1 MIIGIVSPNNNPH
14 QNIRAHHTHTYST
27 TFIPNYNMSVRL
39 TDLDYTLSG
48 RRRAPRTYEELKR
61 ELNTMRKAK
70 GKLYLEFG
78 YETGCKHE
86 QFAISML
93 CKIVDD
99 LKTSYKKNKTAVPKE
114 ERKKRKELWKKTR
127 KCVKAVAN
135 SAARVIQ
142 FCLKETG
149 KKNLAEMQQ
158 ATRSPMFC
166 GWKRAYISRRY
177 EIEKGMFEKQFEN
190 IEETDRASWGQPRA
204 YDDVSIPYHIRS
216 KVIAEWKEMH
226 YACRKDLLYVDIWNR
241 EKKFEPVRDE
251 LMHYLAPDI
260 TFTLCW
266 ANPLCVF
273 GNSLCKK
280 KSVDVKR
287 DATNS
292 YREAKKM
299 SLKYWKE
306 RGRVNDALIVY
317 WWQKDNF
324 KMSWRCH
331 PFDSNIVAVLKG
343 SLPKKF
349 TRMWHCWNEHVQ
361 YLYNAADKDRKGYS
375 DAGANLCQWKSWT
388 EGVKSDLEILL
399 EGVKKVGV
407 HAFEESA
414 FRRCKTLKGCTRDI
428 LLGDCR
434 EYVGYIGES
443 QEY

>member
-1 MIIGIVSPNNNPH
+1 
-14 QNIRAHHTHTYST
+14 
-27 TFIPNYNMSVRL
+27 
-39 TDLDYTLSG
+39 YTLSG
-48 RRRAPRTYEELKR
+48 YLKAPGTFEQLKTELDRMR
-61 ELNTMRKAK
+61 EANSTLFR
-70 GKLYLEFG
+70 EFG
-78 YETGCKHE
+78 YVTGCNPD
-86 QFAISML
+86 QFTISEL
-93 CKIVDD
+93 CNMVDE
-99 LKTSYKKNKTAVPKE
+99 LKKSYKKNKTAVSKK
-114 ERKKRKELWKKTR
+114 ERKEKKKLWKKMKR
-127 KCVKAVAN
+127 CVKAVAN
-135 SAARVIQ
+135 SAARIITFYVKQ
-142 FCLKETG
+142 TG

-158 ATRSPMFC
+158 ATSSSIFC
-166 GWKRAYISRRY
+166 GWNRY
-177 EIEKGMFEKQFEN
+177 YMSGHEYEKGMFEKQFEN

-204 YDDVSIPYHIRS
+204 YDDVSIPYHIRR
-216 KVIAEWKEMH
+216 KVIAEWKKMH
-226 YACRKDLLYVDIWNR
+226 YAHRKDLLYVDIWNR
-241 EKKFEPVRDE
+241 EKKFGPVRDE

-280 KSVDVKR
+280 KTMDVKR

-299 SLKYWKE
+299 ALEYWEE
-306 RGRVNDALIVY
+306 RGRVNDALIFY
-317 WWQKDNF
+317 WWQKEYF
-324 KMSWRCH
+324 TGPWRCH

-361 YLYNAADKDRKGYS
+361 YLYNAADKDQGYT

-407 HAFEESA
+407 HAFEESS

-428 LLGDCR
+428 FLGDCR
-434 EYVGYIGES
+434 EYVGYIGEE
-443 QEY
+443 QEIHDEEIEREEKWVEEMREEEIERLEELQERMRGYGSD

>member
-1 MIIGIVSPNNNPH
+1 MC
-14 QNIRAHHTHTYST
+14 
-27 TFIPNYNMSVRL
+27 
-39 TDLDYTLSG
+39 DYTLSG
-48 RRRAPRTYEELKR
+48 LLKAPRTYEQLKTELDR
-61 ELNTMRKAK
+61 MRKAN
-70 GKLYLEFG
+70 GKLFRKFEYVV
-78 YETGCKHE
+78 GCKPD
-86 QFAISML
+86 QFTISKL
-93 CKIVDD
+93 NVICKN
-99 LKTSYKKNKTAVPKE
+99 LKTSYKKNKTAVTKE
-114 ERKKRKELWKKTR
+114 EKKERKKLWKSMEKY
-127 KCVKAVAN
+127 VKKLSN
-135 SAARVIQ
+135 SAARIITFYVKQ
-142 FCLKETG
+142 VG

-158 ATRSPMFC
+158 ATSSPTFC
-166 GWKRAYISRRY
+166 GWNKYYMSGRY
-177 EIEKGMFEKQFEN
+177 ENEKGMFEKQFEN

-204 YDDVSIPYHIRS
+204 YDDVSIPYHIRR
-216 KVIAEWKEMH
+216 KVIAEWKKMH
-226 YACRKDLLYVDIWNR
+226 YARRKDLLYVDIWNR
-241 EKKFEPVRDE
+241 EKKFGPVRDE

-273 GNSLCKK
+273 EKSLREKAICEIEKE
-280 KSVDVKR
+280 
-287 DATNS
+287 AIIS
-292 YREAKKM
+292 YSEAKKM
-299 SLKYWKE
+299 TLTYCKD
-306 RGRVNDALIVY
+306 RMRVNDALIVY

-361 YLYNAADKDRKGYS
+361 YLYNAADKDRKGYT